1 MKADNEAQKAFE
13 EWFEGLQTLDD
24 MFNLL
29 ESAEGPGI
37 KAQGPEWAEDED

>member
-37 KAQGPEWAEDED
+37 KAQGPEWSEDED

>member
-37 KAQGPEWAEDED
+37 KAQGPEQAEDED